1 MKLVRGKN
9 VNDKRFINMTR
20 VQFARRY
27 GVKIGFKGLDMMDED
42 SKPENVGVN
51 LASPSII

>member
-27 GVKIGFKGLDMMDED
+27 GVKIGFKGLDMMDEND
-42 SKPENVGVN
+42 KPENVGVN
-51 LASPSII
+51 LASPSIL